1 MKINVGVLGSGNMA
15 RAHIKVF
22 KNIKE
27 FEIVG
32 VVGRGKKNITKTKK
46 EFSKLIFFKS
56 LKELFNNVKIDLLV
70 ICINEDVIIKKYK
83 EVLKY
88 KCIFL
93 FEKPL
98 GINYLETK
106 KILNYCNVMKKNV
119 FVSLNRRFYSSTLLA
134 LKLFKKI
141 KVNEPK
147 TIFINDSQDIPRI
160 IKLGLSK
167 RLSEN
172 LMYTNSIHLI
182 DYINI
187 FIKEKIVSVENI
199 LKFKKNK
206 PKDVLSYIEFSSNS
220 RVIYKANWS
229 ENERWLINIFSKRL
243 NLYFKPL
250 EKLQI
255 YFPKNIKLKKN
266 YDFFDKKYKPGL
278 YNQATEILK
287 FFQNKEHD
295 LVGIKDYFK
304 SVKIVKKIYN
314 I

>member
-15 RAHIKVF
+15 REHIKVF
-22 KNIKE
+22 KDIKE

-32 VVGRGKKNITKTKK
+32 VVGRGKKNINKTKK
-46 EFSKLIFFKS
+46 KFSRLVFFKT

-70 ICINEDVIIKKYK
+70 ICINEDLIIKNYK
-83 EVLKY
+83 KILKY
-88 KCIFL
+88 NCIFL

-98 GINYLETK
+98 GINYFETK
-106 KILNYCNVMKKNV
+106 KILDYCNTKKKSI

-134 LKLFKKI
+134 IKLFKNI
-141 KVNEPK
+141 KVNNPK

-160 IKLGLSK
+160 KKLGLSK
-167 RLSEN
+167 KLSEN

-187 FIKEKIVSVENI
+187 FIKEKIISIENI
-199 LKFKKNK
+199 IKFKKK
-206 PKDVLSYIEFSSNS
+206 TPKDVLSYIRFSSKS

-229 ENERWLINIFSKRL
+229 ENERWLISIFSKKL

-250 EKLQI
+250 EKLKI
-255 YFPKNIKLKKN
+255 YFPKKIKLKKN

-278 YNQATEILK
+278 YNQAMEILK
-287 FFQNKEHD
+287 FFQNKEND
-295 LVGIKDYFK
+295 LIGIKDYFK
-304 SVKIVKKIYN
+304 SVKIVRKIYKM
-314 I
+314 

>member
-15 RAHIKVF
+15 REHIRVF
-22 KNIKE
+22 KDIKE

-32 VVGRGKKNITKTKK
+32 VVGRGKKNINKTKK
-46 EFSKLIFFKS
+46 EFSRIIFFKS

-70 ICINEDVIIKKYK
+70 ICINEDLIIKKYK
-83 EVLKY
+83 EILKY
-88 KCIFL
+88 NCTFL

-106 KILNYCNVMKKNV
+106 KILDYCNTKKKSI
-119 FVSLNRRFYSSTLLA
+119 FVSLNRRFHSSTLLA
-134 LKLFKKI
+134 IKLFKNI
-141 KVNEPK
+141 KVNNPK

-160 IKLGLSK
+160 IRLGLSK
-167 RLSEN
+167 KLSEN

-187 FIKEKIVSVENI
+187 FIKEKIISIENI
-199 LKFKKNK
+199 IKFKKKK
-206 PKDVLSYIEFSSNS
+206 PKDVLSYIRFSSKS

-229 ENERWLINIFSKRL
+229 ENERWLVNIFSKKL
-243 NLYFKPL
+243 NLNFKPL
-250 EKLQI
+250 EKLKI
-255 YFPKNIKLKKN
+255 FFPKKIKLKKN

-278 YNQATEILK
+278 YNQAMEILK
-287 FFQNKEHD
+287 FFQNKEND

-304 SVKIVKKIYN
+304 SVKIVRKIYN
-314 I
+314 M